1 MQARFVSLR
10 VTETWKMVEG
20 RNRGAGAD
28 LAAATEATPAAGDVP
43 QLERSPGYEP
53 GPASPDDATWPAI
66 AQ

>member
-20 RNRGAGAD
+20 RNRSAEPP
-28 LAAATEATPAAGDVP
+28 AATEATPAAGPLP
-43 QLERSPGYEP
+43 QLERGPGYEP
-53 GPASPDDATWPAI
+53 GPTSPDDATWPAI